1 MKTKAAVVIL
11 NWNGQKFLEQFL
23 PPLIRHTFLPG
34 VALIVAD
41 NGSTDDSE
49 TLVRR
54 RYPSIRWIGLDQ
66 NYGFTGGYNR
76 ALQQV
81 DAQYYILL
89 NSDVEVTDHWLQPLL
104 ALMDSR
110 PEVAVCAPKIRA
122 FARRNYFEYA
132 GAAGGFIDK
141 YGYPFCRGRLLNRL
155 EEDRGQYDDPCPVF
169 WASGACLLVRA
180 ETYRR
185 LGGFDERFFAH
196 MEEIDFCWRVKQ
208 HGGEILCCPQS
219 TVYHVGGGTLP
230 NENSQKLYLN
240 YRNSLL
246 MLYKNL
252 PDSRRPRILTTR
264 LLLDAL
270 SALVYLL
277 TGKGAAFLAVWK
289 AHRSFRRLRRYVRT
303 QRTPER
309 NNPVAGV
316 YNKSILWQR
325 YVRRKTTI
333 TMTNEQWS

>member
-1 MKTKAAVVIL
+1 
-11 NWNGQKFLEQFL
+11 
-23 PPLIRHTFLPG
+23 
-34 VALIVAD
+34 
-41 NGSTDDSE
+41 
-49 TLVRR
+49 
-54 RYPSIRWIGLDQ
+54 
-66 NYGFTGGYNR
+66 
-76 ALQQV
+76 
-81 DAQYYILL
+81 
-89 NSDVEVTDHWLQPLL
+89 
-104 ALMDSR
+104 MDSR

-169 WASGACLLVRA
+169 WASGACLLGRA